1 MIQQTTRRS
10 IVWEEDPFS
19 GPREVP
25 LPLHAR
31 MSPERILAYAQ
42 ALETRCHTLW
52 AYLQDHEVATDPVVH
67 LLAETLEVTESGE
80 PIMDLK
86 QTGQAD

>member
-1 MIQQTTRRS
+1 MTHQQSRHG

-25 LPLHAR
+25 LPQDSTVSR
-31 MSPERILAYAQ
+31 ERIFAYAQ

-52 AYLQDHEVATDPVVH
+52 AYLQGHEVANDPVVH
-67 LLAETLEVTESGE
+67 LLAEALEITEPAAPVSNDLGMAGGE
-80 PIMDLK
+80 
-86 QTGQAD
+86 